1 MDVGENAETVG
12 KYVRGQQYTFPVLLD
27 EEHEAEWQYR
37 LSVFPTLVVIDK
49 QGRVTDFI
57 AGARNEDE
65 LRAAL
70 EHARLEN

>member
-37 LSVFPTLVVIDK
+37 LSVFPTLVDR
-49 QGRVTDFI
+49 QT
-57 AGARNEDE
+57 GASNGLHRGASV
-65 LRAAL
+65 LGKSGPVAL
-70 EHARLEN
+70 G